1 MSCIVKK
8 ITGLFRAVL
17 GRSTDAPKTAAIIL
31 AAGSS
36 TRMDSEIPK
45 QLIEINDMPIMIRS
59 MLAFEESESI
69 SEIILVAPEEY
80 VSYYRSLVRSYKIKK
95 LVAVTAGGTTRNES
109 AANGFKRVSTDVKF
123 VAIHDAARCLV
134 TPEII
139 DRVCASAYKYNAA
152 TAATRSTDSVKIS
165 GKSKFIDRSE
175 SRVKVWLAQTPQ
187 VFNADLYRAA
197 SFLAK
202 ESNLSPTDDNGLIE
216 NVNHKVRLVECGKY
230 NLKITTPDDLIVAK
244 AILDA
249 RAEGRLQ
256 ALADD
261 EGED

>member
-1 MSCIVKK
+1 M
-8 ITGLFRAVL
+8 
-17 GRSTDAPKTAAIIL
+17 
-31 AAGSS
+31 
-36 TRMDSEIPK
+36 
-45 QLIEINDMPIMIRS
+45 
-59 MLAFEESESI
+59 
-69 SEIILVAPEEY
+69 
-80 VSYYRSLVRSYKIKK
+80 
-95 LVAVTAGGTTRNES
+95 
-109 AANGFKRVSTDVKF
+109 
-123 VAIHDAARCLV
+123 
-134 TPEII
+134 
-139 DRVCASAYKYNAA
+139 
-152 TAATRSTDSVKIS
+152 
-165 GKSKFIDRSE
+165 
-175 SRVKVWLAQTPQ
+175 KVWLAQTPQ

-216 NVNHKVRLVECGKY
+216 NVNHKVKLVECGKY